1 LILYQ
6 VLLYINNGRA
16 MAFVRIFDLT
26 KTFTFKITFNTNQIF
41 YITNRLYFI
50 F

>member
-16 MAFVRIFDLT
+16 MEFVRIFDPR
-26 KTFTFKITFNTNQIF
+26 TFTFKITFNT
-41 YITNRLYFI
+41 RYFI
-50 F
+50 FSYL